1 MKIPTLDL
9 NKKIK
14 KVKVSL
20 FIMIFL
26 LQFNFIFSQTNIC
39 HNKYDSISILKYA
52 QQKKQL
58 LLPNG
63 WTLETITPYTSMK
76 PIATFDKN
84 KCRWTIVSKTYQ
96 QSNKGKYKSTNGCT
110 IEIIKTVIIDAY
122 TGRILTS
129 QKNYKKHYNFE

>member
-14 KVKVSL
+14 KIKVSL
-20 FIMIFL
+20 FVITFL

-63 WTLETITPYTSMK
+63 CTLETITPYTSMK

-84 KCRWTIVSKTYQ
+84 KCSWTIVSKTYK
-96 QSNKGKYKSTNGCT
+96 QSNKSKCKSTNGCT
-110 IEIIKTVIIDAY
+110 IEIMKTVIIDAY
-122 TGRILTS
+122 TGTILTS
-129 QKNYKKHYNFE
+129 QKKYKKHYNFE